1 MTTWYWVDEG
11 KTRGPSSFEDLIA
24 AFEKK
29 QIESD
34 TQVRHQLD
42 NDWVDFQS
50 ALMHYRENGSK
61 PYSTK
66 IDLPRT
72 SEQPFIPTPSI
83 TLGAAPDPRDLPA
96 KTPDAEL
103 DEVVDFNGD
112 GIIDLALVD
121 GNVNGI
127 SDLGIVDKSLDESES
142 THHDA
147 SGGGIL
153 DLSLFD
159 SDHIGFIDSAPMDTP
174 AAGSFDLTDFDTNG
188 VDLAD
193 GIIMNL
199 VQDEVSDADCDHV
212 LDTVGFEN
220 DATE

>member
-24 AFEKK
+24 AFEKQ

-61 PYSTK
+61 PYSTN
-66 IDLPRT
+66 IDIPRT
-72 SEQPFIPTPSI
+72 SEHPFIPTPSI

-96 KTPDAEL
+96 KTLDAEP
-103 DEVVDFNGD
+103 DEVLDFNGE

-127 SDLGIVDKSLDESES
+127 SNPGIVDKSLDESES
-142 THHDA
+142 IQHDT

-159 SDHIGFIDSAPMDTP
+159 SDHIGFVDSAPMDTP
-174 AAGSFDLTDFDTNG
+174 AAGAFDLADFDTNG
-188 VDLAD
+188 VDPAD
-193 GIIMNL
+193 GIIMDL
-199 VQDEVSDADCDHV
+199 VQDADCDRV
-212 LDTVGFEN
+212 LDTVGFEI

>member
-24 AFEKK
+24 AYEKK

-34 TQVRHQLD
+34 TQVKHQLD

-50 ALMHYRENGSK
+50 ALMHYRENGSI
-61 PYSTK
+61 PYSTN
-66 IDLPRT
+66 IDIPRT
-72 SEQPFIPTPSI
+72 SEHPFIPTPSI
-83 TLGAAPDPRDLPA
+83 TLDAAPDPIDLPA
-96 KTPDAEL
+96 KTPDAEP
-103 DEVVDFNGD
+103 DGVVDFNGE

-127 SDLGIVDKSLDESES
+127 SNLGNVDKSLDESES
-142 THHDA
+142 THHDT
-147 SGGGIL
+147 SGGGVL

-159 SDHIGFIDSAPMDTP
+159 SGHIGFIDSAPMDTP
-174 AAGSFDLTDFDTNG
+174 AAGAFDLADFDTNG

-193 GIIMNL
+193 GIIMDL
-199 VQDEVSDADCDHV
+199 VQDADCDRV
-212 LDTVGFEN
+212 LDTVGFEI